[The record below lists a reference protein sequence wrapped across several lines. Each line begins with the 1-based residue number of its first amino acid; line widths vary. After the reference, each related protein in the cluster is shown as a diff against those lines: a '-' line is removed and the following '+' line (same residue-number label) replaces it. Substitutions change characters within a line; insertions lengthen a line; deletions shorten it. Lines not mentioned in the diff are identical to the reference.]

1 MPISELESHLGY
13 WLRFVS
19 NHVSQAF
26 QHKVEARGVTVAE
39 WVVLRELLR
48 LGEIHPSQLAESLRL
63 TRGAVSKLIDR
74 LLAKE
79 LVTRSVLATD
89 RRFQTVTLTT
99 SGRKLVPEL
108 AKLADV
114 NDRQFF
120 GHLSQKERAQ
130 LTLLLRNLAARHGF
144 KDTPLD

>member
-1 MPISELESHLGY
+1 MAISELEDHLGY

-19 NHVSQAF
+19 NHVSQSF

-48 LGEIHPSQLAESLRL
+48 LGEINPSQVADSLGL

-74 LLAKE
+74 LLAKQ
-79 LVTRSVLATD
+79 LVTRTVSAID

-99 SGRKLVPEL
+99 AGAKLVPQL
-108 AKLADV
+108 AKLADE

-120 GHLSQKERAQ
+120 GHLTREERSHLASV
-130 LTLLLRNLAARHGF
+130 LRDLAARHGF
-144 KDTPLD
+144 KNVPLE